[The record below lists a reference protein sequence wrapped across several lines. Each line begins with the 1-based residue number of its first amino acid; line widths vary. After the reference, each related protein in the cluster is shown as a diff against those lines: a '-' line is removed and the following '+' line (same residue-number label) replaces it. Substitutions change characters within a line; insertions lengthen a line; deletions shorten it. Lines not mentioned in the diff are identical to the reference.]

1 MKNFM
6 KINILVIL
14 GISLALLLTT
24 GGSNIYAQNLTNQTS
39 GQNATQQ
46 QLQQANQTQQQ
57 ANQTQQQAN
66 QTQQQD
72 PKMNEKLLNYT
83 NAAILALNDDNT
95 DAAQTSLQQIQSAL
109 INATG
114 KQVVI
119 VPAPEVSSSDGSDDG
134 DSS

>member
-46 QLQQANQTQQQ
+46 QLQQ